1 MAYRDLTGRF
11 LERRA
16 NLRRRNLRFQMRPR
30 LDNSPLLS
38 ALFLSKQRNKSQ
50 AMEKALLQDAS
61 EFPGREHCDVHKPEW
76 TRFADSA
83 DESIRLLHAK
93 LAYLQLLHTRRLMIR
108 FDNSE
113 VQQEHEINCLTEE
126 ITAMFHKTDRS
137 LKKITSAFVGGETS
151 PSPADRLVRLN
162 TQRAIA
168 ARLQQIS
175 MQFRTRQR
183 EYLQRLQLQK
193 FGGEIFDVDAMEKGA
208 EGSNGSFR
216 FGNKTFAFAMDRTEY
231 DIRTR
236 DIEIQRIAKSVAAL
250 ATMFKE
256 VAEMVIDQGT
266 LIDRIDY
273 NMEQVVERMRSG
285 LALLI
290 GTDCSTPSRN
300 WGAHRTSKEKIAS
313 SIQLNRPSAFS
324 VDTYNQIVHRHQ
336 LDSSFYC
343 APNLFFQILPPS
355 RMKPTAFIP
364 ICSYETIGYTKQ
376 NHWDNGLYI

>member
-1 MAYRDLTGRF
+1 MAYRNLTGRF

-16 NLRRRNLRFQMRPR
+16 NLHRRNLRFQMRPR

-93 LAYLQLLHTRRLMIR
+93 CTELVKRFKGPARLDIRILMLLLHTRRLMIR

-216 FGNKTFAFAMDRTEY
+216 FGNKTFAFAMDRTE
-231 DIRTR
+231 
-236 DIEIQRIAKSVAAL
+236 
-250 ATMFKE
+250 
-256 VAEMVIDQGT
+256 
-266 LIDRIDY
+266 
-273 NMEQVVERMRSG
+273 
-285 LALLI
+285 
-290 GTDCSTPSRN
+290 
-300 WGAHRTSKEKIAS
+300 
-313 SIQLNRPSAFS
+313 
-324 VDTYNQIVHRHQ
+324 
-336 LDSSFYC
+336 
-343 APNLFFQILPPS
+343 
-355 RMKPTAFIP
+355 
-364 ICSYETIGYTKQ
+364 
-376 NHWDNGLYI
+376 

>member
-16 NLRRRNLRFQMRPR
+16 NLRKRNLRFQMRPR
-30 LDNSPLLS
+30 LSNSPVLS
-38 ALFLSKQRNKSQ
+38 ALFLSKQRNKSH
-50 AMEKALLQDAS
+50 AMEKALLQDAT
-61 EFPGREHCDVHKPEW
+61 EFPGGEHSDIHKPEW

-93 LAYLQLLHTRRLMIR
+93 LEYLQLLHTRRLMIR
-108 FDNSE
+108 FDDSE

-126 ITAMFHKTDRS
+126 ITALFHKADRS
-137 LKKITSAFVGGETS
+137 LKKITSAFVGGEPS

-168 ARLQQIS
+168 GRLQAIS
-175 MQFRTRQR
+175 IQFRTRQR

-193 FGGEIFDVDAMEKGA
+193 FGSEIFDVDAMEKGA
-208 EGSNGSFR
+208 
-216 FGNKTFAFAMDRTEY
+216 GNSTDNFHKVTSFAMDHTEY

-236 DIEIQRIAKSVAAL
+236 DIEIQRIAKSVATL

-273 NMEQVVERMRSG
+273 NMEQVTS
-285 LALLI
+285 
-290 GTDCSTPSRN
+290 CSLSFL
-300 WGAHRTSKEKIAS
+300 GVHKIH
-313 SIQLNRPSAFS
+313 F
-324 VDTYNQIVHRHQ
+324 
-336 LDSSFYC
+336 
-343 APNLFFQILPPS
+343 
-355 RMKPTAFIP
+355 FIP
-364 ICSYETIGYTKQ
+364 IQTRLSRECAPDWVSSNEPRNTSATRGQSAVSSY
-376 NHWDNGLYI
+376 

>member
-1 MAYRDLTGRF
+1 
-11 LERRA
+11 
-16 NLRRRNLRFQMRPR
+16 MRPR

-93 LAYLQLLHTRRLMIR
+93 CTELVKRFKGPARLDIRDTHAVAYLQLLHTRRLMIR

-126 ITAMFHKTDRS
+126 ITAMFHKTDRNKS
-137 LKKITSAFVGGETS
+137 IAS
-151 PSPADRLVRLN
+151 DRLVRLN

-273 NMEQVVERMRSG
+273 NMEQLLMGWLLIYCQVVERMRSG
-285 LALLI
+285 LGQLERAEKYQRNTRPERCIFLLLTLI
-290 GTDCSTPSRN
+290 TLC
-300 WGAHRTSKEKIAS
+300 
-313 SIQLNRPSAFS
+313 
-324 VDTYNQIVHRHQ
+324 
-336 LDSSFYC
+336 
-343 APNLFFQILPPS
+343 FFILV
-355 RMKPTAFIP
+355 MKH
-364 ICSYETIGYTKQ
+364 S
-376 NHWDNGLYI
+376 